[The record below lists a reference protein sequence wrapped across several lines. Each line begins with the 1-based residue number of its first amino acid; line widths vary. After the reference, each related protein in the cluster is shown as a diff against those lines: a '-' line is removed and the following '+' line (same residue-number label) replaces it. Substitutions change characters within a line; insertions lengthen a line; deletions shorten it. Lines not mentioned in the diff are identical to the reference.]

1 MARMAL
7 PMARWKNSSN
17 YIIGTI
23 DLCGCKIESCFRPI
37 KKSDE
42 GLYELFD
49 KIIEHYL
56 GNSKI
61 RIDVDFNPSQML

>member
-1 MARMAL
+1 MARIAL

-42 GLYELFD
+42 GLYEKLD
-49 KIIEHYL
+49 EII
-56 GNSKI
+56 SKMI
-61 RIDVDFNPSQML
+61 IS